1 MKQSVYSANKTARII
16 GKQTVL
22 DFVGRD
28 AAAAADID
36 AIIDAHRAAGH
47 SLANL
52 QLALDLFALGL
63 IYGKKIERARRNGG
77 KVQPIAAPQ
86 VGGGTT
92 LTQILLELEAK
103 PHLSRFMREVQ
114 RAQPTS
120 EQFNSVIDMLR
131 KAAHKSE

>member
-16 GKQTVL
+16 GKQTIL
-22 DFVGRD
+22 DIVGGG
-28 AAAAADID
+28 AVAPDID

-47 SLANL
+47 SLENL

-77 KVQPIAAPQ
+77 KVQPITAPQ
-86 VGGGTT
+86 VGGTT

-103 PHLSRFMREVQ
+103 PYLSRFMREVQ

-120 EQFNSVIDMLR
+120 EQLNSVIDMLR

>member
-1 MKQSVYSANKTARII
+1 MEQSVYSANETARII

-22 DFVGRD
+22 DLVGRD

-86 VGGGTT
+86 VGGTT

-120 EQFNSVIDMLR
+120 EQLNSVIDMLR
-131 KAAHKSE
+131 KAANKSE